1 MCMGDFS
8 SKFFEKKIFYKSLD
22 NGAGCTKVT

>member
-8 SKFFEKKIFYKSLD
+8 SKFFEKKIFNKSLG
-22 NGAGCTKVT
+22 NEAGYTVT